1 LYLLFQE
8 SLRIMLLQ
16 AIITFLWQP
25 MEDPMAR
32 ILSPLTIASGCFVN
46 TTFSTAEVAAPPNCD
61 AFLVSQI

>member
-1 LYLLFQE
+1 
-8 SLRIMLLQ
+8 MLLQ